1 MSLWSVP
8 RLALLAVAGGALFTA
23 HGHTWVHRAVTEIPR
38 AASATPT
45 TPAAPL
51 CNPTKLDDAS
61 RRYAGRV
68 ARAMDTWS
76 ALQRS
81 DLTQQS
87 SKRLAVFLA
96 HVDRVN
102 GTIVRA
108 IDAPRPDEFPLAAS
122 YAQLRG
128 GAALEARGVQ
138 EMQHALHTHDKAAL
152 AAGRDHVQQ
161 AWARFR
167 TTQTQLRKI
176 QSAPPCA

>member
-23 HGHTWVHRAVTEIPR
+23 HGHSWVHRAVTEIPR

-45 TPAAPL
+45 TPASPL

-61 RRYAGRV
+61 QRYAGRV
-68 ARAMDTWS
+68 GRAMNGWS
-76 ALQRS
+76 AIKRGDLQ
-81 DLTQQS
+81 QQS
-87 SKRLAVFLA
+87 SKQLAVFLA

-122 YAQLRG
+122 FAQLRA
-128 GAALEARGVQ
+128 GAALEQRGVQ
-138 EMQHALHTHDKAAL
+138 EMRHALRTHDSAAL
-152 AAGRDHVQQ
+152 AAGRDHMRQ
-161 AWARFR
+161 AWARFQ
-167 TTQTQLRKI
+167 TAETQLQKI
-176 QSAPPCA
+176 QSAPPC